1 MIDLSKLGLNGQNL
15 SFLPPALLGRLSFRH
30 IPPSQPA
37 LPSGHHRLGL
47 SVERDT
53 MLFVPDGL
61 DLGAPIPLLVTFH
74 GASGHAESMLSF
86 FEDYANKHKFLLLVP
101 QSTFVTWDL
110 SIGGHGPDLE
120 RLNKALAEVA
130 SRFPIT
136 NEHFGLAGFSDG
148 ASYAL
153 SVGVSNGDLIS
164 HVIVLSGGFMNAYQP
179 IGKPR
184 LFIAHSPKDEQLP
197 IDKSGRKH
205 ATLLINAGYEV
216 NYLEFD
222 GAHTIDPVVVE
233 KAVNFFLANRAK

>member
-1 MIDLSKLGLNGQNL
+1 MIDPSQLSLNRPNL

-30 IPPSQPA
+30 ISASQPA
-37 LPSGHHRLGL
+37 LPPGRHFLGL
-47 SVERDT
+47 SIERDT
-53 MLFVPDGL
+53 VLFVPEGL
-61 DLGAPIPLLVTFH
+61 DLSTPVPLLVIFH
-74 GASGHAESMLSF
+74 GANGNTENILPF
-86 FEDYANKHKFLLLVP
+86 FDDYANQHKFLLLVP

-110 SIGGHGPDLE
+110 SVGGHGPDLE
-120 RLNKALAEVA
+120 RLNKALFEVA

-153 SVGVSNGDLIS
+153 SVGVSNGDLLS

-205 ATLLINAGYEV
+205 AALLKNAGYEV

-233 KAVNFFLANRAK
+233 KSIEFFLNG